1 MLLSSTLR
9 QVVLPALLLCAS
21 VSVRAQHVVDDFP
34 ELPWSEQALVCV
46 SAAQAFAQSAVR
58 AAENKELPEQTRARA
73 KREAVEHLKAH
84 WRWYSALARVLDKDR
99 FKQGL
104 ESATDDLAAA
114 VKGSGD
120 DLDKVRALAQSCKWM
135 AEELVLQGL
144 ITRAEDASAEDSA
157 LSTFSRLASKSTTKK
172 SPANSE
178 RLASGTAFV
187 VAPGYLLTN
196 QHVVEAASEVRVL
209 VKGRT
214 EPIVAKVVASDKE
227 QDLALLRAP
236 GTGPALPLAKPGTA
250 KVGTSVFVLGYP
262 LAGQMG
268 EAQKAAFGRVSATVG
283 VSKRY
288 GLQVDLQV
296 QPGSSGSPVVTDEGQ
311 VVGIVTAVLD
321 QKTLLAAAGV
331 TASNFGF
338 AQDVSALRGFLQ
350 KHGVRFEEYLVDDDL
365 PGVIKQT
372 APSVHLL
379 LVERNEEPRE
389 SE

>member
-1 MLLSSTLR
+1 MPSPSTLR
-9 QVVLPALLLCAS
+9 QVFLPILLLCAAAG
-21 VSVRAQHVVDDFP
+21 VQAQHVVGDFP
-34 ELPWSEQALVCV
+34 ELPWSKQALVCV
-46 SAAQAFAQSAVR
+46 STAQAFAKSAVR
-58 AAENKELPEQTRARA
+58 ASNNTALSSETRARA

-84 WRWYSALARVLDKDR
+84 WRWYSALARVLDRDQ
-99 FKQGL
+99 FKEGL
-104 ESATDDLAAA
+104 ESASNALASA
-114 VKGSGD
+114 VKSGNT
-120 DLDKVRALAQSCKWM
+120 DLDEVRALAMSCKWM

-144 ITRAEDASAEDSA
+144 ITRAEDALAEDSA
-157 LSTFSRLASKSTTKK
+157 QNTFSRLVGKATEKPPAS
-172 SPANSE
+172 SE

-196 QHVVEAASEVRVL
+196 QHVVADATQVRVL
-209 VKGRT
+209 VSGRT
-214 EPIVAKVVASDKE
+214 TPVAARVVASDKA

-268 EAQKAAFGRVSATVG
+268 EGQKAAFGRVSATVG
-283 VSKRY
+283 VSGRY

-296 QPGSSGSPVVTDEGQ
+296 QPGSSGSPIVTDEGQ
-311 VVGIVTAVLD
+311 VVGIVTAVAD
-321 QKTLLAAAGV
+321 QKSMLEAAGV

-338 AQDVSALRGFLQ
+338 AQDISAVREFLQ
-350 KHGVRFEEYLVDDDL
+350 RHGVRFEEHLLDDDL

-379 LVERNEEPRE
+379 LVERTTENKDPE
-389 SE
+389 